1 MGKLAS
7 VDALR
12 EAMKTHDWIHGLPR
26 NDVLKIENTYRSPYE
41 VALII
46 AEHFS
51 LPRLDRRATEA

>member
-1 MGKLAS
+1 
-7 VDALR
+7 
-12 EAMKTHDWIHGLPR
+12 MKTHDWIHGLPR